1 MLDKYLRGTAMNED
15 SYYQVVLEDMR
26 CEKEYAEDML
36 KEYKADRIS
45 DGKTLDIVVKE
56 LASMR
61 AFIEDKT
68 IRTMVHNIDCLIRD
82 TFAHQAYEATQDDA

>member
-1 MLDKYLRGTAMNED
+1 MLERTMSTED
-15 SYYQVVLEDMR
+15 YYQTMLQDSELD
-26 CEKEYAEDML
+26 KEYAEDML

-82 TFAHQAYEATQDDA
+82 TFAHQAYEETQNDA

>member
-1 MLDKYLRGTAMNED
+1 MLERTMSTED
-15 SYYQVVLEDMR
+15 YYQTMLQDSELD
-26 CEKEYAEDML
+26 KEYAEDML